1 MRFVILARMFEM
13 TNKMTPLLG
22 VGYARNRL
30 LLVRRLR
37 LTEGIPEMP
46 MPRIM
51 PKSGLPP
58 FLK

>member
-1 MRFVILARMFEM
+1 M
-13 TNKMTPLLG
+13 TSKMTPLLG

-37 LTEGIPEMP
+37 LTVGIPEIP
-46 MPRIM
+46 VPRIM